1 MDEEDLKLWTEIRL
15 SRTVSYYQRVKM
27 AEFMTKYYGAKY
39 KVPCACPSTIKE
51 IVGLLDKVNDNRES
65 GSTSNES

>member
-1 MDEEDLKLWTEIRL
+1 
-15 SRTVSYYQRVKM
+15 M